1 MVKSIGADK
10 VIDYSKEDFTKN
22 GEKYD
27 VIYDSVDKASFWG
40 SIKSLNK
47 KGHILLASAG
57 ICTMLGGAIISLFS
71 SKKIVS
77 GVIKETVKD
86 MNFIKQLIE
95 NGKLKATISKIYPLK
110 EIARAHAHVDGGHK
124 KGNVIISVHH

>member
-1 MVKSIGADK
+1 MVKAIGADK
-10 VIDYSKEDFTKN
+10 AIDYTKEDFTKS

-27 VIYDSVDKASFWG
+27 VIYDTVDKVSLGEA
-40 SIKSLNK
+40 IKSLNS
-47 KGHILLASAG
+47 KGHLLLASAG
-57 ICTMLGGAIISLFS
+57 ISSMLGGAITSIFS

-95 NGKLKATISKIYPLK
+95 NGKLKATIDKTFSL
-110 EIARAHAHVDGGHK
+110 EQIAKAHAYVDGGHK
-124 KGNVIISVHH
+124 KGNVVITTGS